1 MVFPLTENTDIL
13 LLFAAGV
20 GISLPDGSNLFPLLF
35 DRGRAERSGIGHQPA
50 CGNPDFMGLVSLI
63 NLYFGPEPAV
73 WQVITSALILLLC
86 SAAAFAVS
94 YPLAVVIFREKEY

>member
-1 MVFPLTENTDIL
+1 
-13 LLFAAGV
+13 
-20 GISLPDGSNLFPLLF
+20 
-35 DRGRAERSGIGHQPA
+35 
-50 CGNPDFMGLVSLI
+50 MGLVSLI
-63 NLYFGPEPAV
+63 NLYFGTEPAV